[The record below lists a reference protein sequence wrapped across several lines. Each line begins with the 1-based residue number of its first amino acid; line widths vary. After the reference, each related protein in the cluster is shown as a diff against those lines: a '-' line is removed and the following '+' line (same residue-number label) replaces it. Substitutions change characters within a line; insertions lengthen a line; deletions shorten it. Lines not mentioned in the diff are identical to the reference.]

1 MMAPII
7 GVKITEIK
15 KNTDGYFASRSP
27 PLNQTAP
34 QRQRYTIPRNIPM
47 VLFMTGESEKK
58 TNYTYII
65 SFCLSASFICCGDLL
80 PGVL

>member
-58 TNYTYII
+58 NKLYIYNFFLPF
-65 SFCLSASFICCGDLL
+65 SEFYLL
-80 PGVL
+80 W